1 MYLVSTERLVLL
13 KQTIL
18 FMISRLVR
26 KRTLRKRR
34 AGQIVSRIFCR
45 LLNAAAARP
54 LTLSVFGVGFLEQR
68 AQLLFSRGLLLLHEL
83 GMTFGDPPAI
93 GSGHGRAQRASGR
106 GLQLLPVITTGPEE
120 HSDRYS

>member
-1 MYLVSTERLVLL
+1 
-13 KQTIL
+13 
-18 FMISRLVR
+18 MISRLVR

-34 AGQIVSRIFCR
+34 AGQIILHIFCR

-68 AQLLFSRGLLLLHEL
+68 AQLLFSRGLPLLHEL
-83 GMTFGDPPAI
+83 GVTFGDPPAV

-106 GLQLLPVITTGPEE
+106 GLQLLPVITTGPAERSDI
-120 HSDRYS
+120 HS